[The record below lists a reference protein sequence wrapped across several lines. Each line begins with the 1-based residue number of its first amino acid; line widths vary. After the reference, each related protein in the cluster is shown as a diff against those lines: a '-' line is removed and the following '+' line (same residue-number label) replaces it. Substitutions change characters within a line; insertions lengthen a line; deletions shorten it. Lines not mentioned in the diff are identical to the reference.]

1 MNSREDKLDALLK
14 NKSYQELT
22 KEEQTFVQEE
32 LGSEAQYNAMRK
44 VSLALITSKVD
55 LSPDPFIVKSLQQHM
70 HEQRVVVRESF
81 FTWKMPAYATFVL
94 VVVVG
99 VFTWWLGSR
108 QEPSP
113 VANVV
118 EVIKRDTVF
127 LTSAPD
133 TVFKDRV
140 IYRTVFRS
148 ENSAAQI
155 QFATKGDDVVAH
167 GRGVNMKEKQD
178 LELLLVSGSR

>member
-22 KEEQTFVQEE
+22 EEEQMFVLEE
-32 LGSEAQYNAMRK
+32 LGSAAQYNAMRK

-70 HEQRVVVRESF
+70 HERRAVVRGSF
-81 FTWKMPAYATFVL
+81 FTWQIPAYATFTL

-108 QEPSP
+108 QEPYP

-118 EVIKRDTVF
+118 EVIKR
-127 LTSAPD
+127 
-133 TVFKDRV
+133 
-140 IYRTVFRS
+140 
-148 ENSAAQI
+148 
-155 QFATKGDDVVAH
+155 
-167 GRGVNMKEKQD
+167 
-178 LELLLVSGSR
+178 